1 MTLRAS
7 ACPRDRS
14 FAAAFT
20 LIELLVVIAI
30 IAILAGMLLPA
41 LAKAKLKGIG
51 AVCLNNQKQL
61 ALGYIMYAGDND
73 DRMLG
78 SVTPHAPRDLH
89 AGGYSVGPNVVA
101 GMSVERA
108 LSNVFTA
115 LAQSPLHKYIPAPYV
130 HHCPGDLRTKF
141 RKPGTGWAFGSYS
154 KPDPMS
160 GTGWPPGSMTQ
171 TPYRKISAIDLP
183 SEAAIFIEE
192 TDPRNYN
199 LGTWVL
205 NDNPAG
211 WVDPFAIFHGNSST
225 LAFAD
230 GHAEGHRWRD
240 AGTIKSAKD
249 SAAGKE
255 SFNWPGGNSKNPDFV
270 WMYSRY
276 RFANWHPLK

>member
-1 MTLRAS
+1 MMPRVS
-7 ACPRDRS
+7 IFSRDRS
-14 FAAAFT
+14 RAAAFT

-61 ALGYIMYAGDND
+61 ILGYIMYAGDND
-73 DRMLG
+73 ERMLG
-78 SVTPHAPRDLH
+78 SNRPHTPVDLH
-89 AGGYSVGPNVVA
+89 AGGYCVGPNISG
-101 GMSVERA
+101 GMTVERA
-108 LSNVFTA
+108 MSNVIKS
-115 LAQSPLHKYIPAPYV
+115 LQESPLHKYIPAYNV

-141 RKPGTGWAFGSYS
+141 RKPGQGWAYGSYS

-171 TPYRKISAIDLP
+171 TPYRKLSAVDLP
-183 SEAAIFIEE
+183 SEAATFIEE

-205 NDNPAG
+205 NDSPAG
-211 WVDPFAIFHGNSST
+211 WVDPFAIFHGYSST

-230 GHAEGHRWRD
+230 GHSEGHRWRD
-240 AGTIKSAKD
+240 PGTIKAAKD
-249 SAAGKE
+249 SAVGKE

-270 WMYSRY
+270 WIYNRY
-276 RFANWHPLK
+276 RFANWRPLR

>member
-1 MTLRAS
+1 MKRHVSLPRRA
-7 ACPRDRS
+7 PG
-14 FAAAFT
+14 AAFT

-41 LAKAKLKGIG
+41 LSKAKLKGTG

-61 ALGYIMYAGDND
+61 VLAYVMYATDNS

-78 SVTPHAPRDLH
+78 SNPPHAPRDLH

-101 GMSVERA
+101 GMTIERA
-108 LSNVFTA
+108 LSNVFVA
-115 LAQSPLHKYIPAPYV
+115 LAASPLHTYAPAHYI
-130 HHCPGDLRTKF
+130 HHCPGDLRTKT
-141 RKPGTGWAFGSYS
+141 RRPGTGWAFGSYS

-171 TPYRKISAIDLP
+171 TPYRKISVIDEP
-183 SEAAIFIEE
+183 ANAATFIEE

-205 NDNPAG
+205 NDSPPG

-225 LAFAD
+225 LSFAD
-230 GHAEGHRWRD
+230 GHAESHTWRD
-240 AGTIKSAKD
+240 PGTVKAAKD
-249 SAAGKE
+249 SAQGRE
-255 SFNWPGGNSKNPDFV
+255 SFNWAGGNSKNPDFV
-270 WMYSRY
+270 WMYNRY
-276 RFANWHPLK
+276 RFANWRPLR

>member
-1 MTLRAS
+1 MKRWFNHPS
-7 ACPRDRS
+7 RDED
-14 FAAAFT
+14 AAFT

-41 LAKAKLKGIG
+41 LSTAKLKGTG

-61 ALGYIMYAGDND
+61 ILAYLMYASDNSD
-73 DRMLG
+73 KMLG
-78 SVTPHAPRDLH
+78 SNPPHAPKDLH
-89 AGGYSVGPNVVA
+89 AGGYCVGPVVTS
-101 GMSVERA
+101 GMTVERA
-108 LSNVFTA
+108 LSNVFRA
-115 LAQSPLHKYIPAPYV
+115 LAASPLHTYAPSFNI

-160 GTGWPPGSMTQ
+160 GTGWPPGTMTQ
-171 TPYRKISAIDLP
+171 TPYRTLSAIDLP
-183 SEAAIFIEE
+183 AEAATFIEE

-205 NDNPAG
+205 NDSPPG

-230 GHAEGHRWRD
+230 GHAESRTWRD
-240 AGTIKSAKD
+240 TETIRAAKESAQ
-249 SAAGKE
+249 GKE
-255 SFNWPGGNSKNPDFV
+255 RFAWPGGNSKNPDFV
-270 WMYSRY
+270 WIYNRY
-276 RFANWHPLK
+276 RFSNWRPLR